1 METKIYEDVNNL
13 FYWIRYG
20 DLTTLK
26 KKITAIIRFGCIE
39 EDNLIDKRDALGVN
53 IIHQAYFLENYKIGR
68 WLVQKYPHIALRAHD
83 GVLKDHFQFISKQ
96 YIYCILYDNTI

>member
-1 METKIYEDVNNL
+1 MDAKTFNEILLETQTKIYENVNNL

-26 KKITAIIRFGCIE
+26 EKIIRISVETCIG
-39 EDNLIDKRDALGVN
+39 EDDLINKRDALGGN

-68 WLVQKYPHIALRAHD
+68 RWLLVQE
-83 GVLKDHFQFISKQ
+83 
-96 YIYCILYDNTI
+96 